1 MARRQKTPDCDL
13 WLWDGATEFEGVLV
27 RLEGAGFSARVR
39 QVMKRPAT
47 LGRRVPA
54 SYLEAQRTFMK
65 KKFLAHVKGAVEGAL
80 FELEVDSVQGSSDGD
95 FDYLLSGRFGA
106 LGEKQL
112 ETLRK
117 LPLQGAAAL
126 LGKRV
131 S

>member
-1 MARRQKTPDCDL
+1 MERGTGGSSCDL
-13 WLWDGATEFEGVLV
+13 WLWDGATEYEGMLV
-27 RLEGAGFSARVR
+27 KLEGAAFSARVR
-39 QVMKRPAT
+39 QARKAAPLLGKRAP
-47 LGRRVPA
+47 L
-54 SYLEAQRTFMK
+54 SYLEAQRVFAR
-65 KKFLAHVKGAVEGAL
+65 KKFLAHVKGAVEGTL
-80 FELEVDSVQGSSDGD
+80 FELEIDSVQGSSDGE

-106 LGEKQL
+106 LEEKQL

>member
-1 MARRQKTPDCDL
+1 MGRGSNRMSCDL
-13 WLWDGATEFEGVLV
+13 WLWDGSTEYEGVLV
-27 RLEGAGFSARVR
+27 RLEGASFSARVR
-39 QVMKRPAT
+39 QARKGAAS
-47 LGRRVPA
+47 LGRRIPL
-54 SYLEAQRTFMK
+54 SYLDAQRVFARR
-65 KKFLAHVKGAVEGAL
+65 KFLAHVKGAVEGTL
-80 FELEVDSVQGSSDGD
+80 FELEVDSVQGSSDGE

-106 LGEKQL
+106 LEEKQL